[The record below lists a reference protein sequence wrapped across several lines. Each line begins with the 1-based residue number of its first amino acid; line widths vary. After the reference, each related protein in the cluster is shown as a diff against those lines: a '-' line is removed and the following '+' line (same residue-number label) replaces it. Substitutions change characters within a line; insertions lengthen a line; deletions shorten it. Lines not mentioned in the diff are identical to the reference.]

1 MFLMRLIPK
10 VHYYILQN
18 VMGKYTRDAACEQLE
33 REARD
38 KLMAVQSTQ
47 FLFQKFMCKVSTQT

>member
-1 MFLMRLIPK
+1 
-10 VHYYILQN
+10 
-18 VMGKYTRDAACEQLE
+18 MGKYTRDAACEQLE

-47 FLFQKFMCKVSTQT
+47 FLFQKFMCKVREVIKNSFLFDIFLKWP

>member
-1 MFLMRLIPK
+1 
-10 VHYYILQN
+10 
-18 VMGKYTRDAACEQLE
+18 MGKYTRDAACEQLE

-47 FLFQKFMCKVSTQT
+47 FLFQKFMCKVSTQA